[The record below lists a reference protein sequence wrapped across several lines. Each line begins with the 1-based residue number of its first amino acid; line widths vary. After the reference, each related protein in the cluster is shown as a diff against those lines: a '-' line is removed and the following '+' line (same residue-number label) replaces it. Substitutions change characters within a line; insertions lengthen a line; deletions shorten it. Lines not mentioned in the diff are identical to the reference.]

1 MKNILLLFAICFTF
15 FIFPKITYSISP
27 TSIPTATPTIPP
39 LPEGITGGKL
49 MIPGKDCGDWTNT
62 DALIR
67 RCCYNQ
73 PITAPSMDLIPKP
86 DFLPDF
92 LNFPFQFINNA
103 AKSSA
108 KKLNLDQIQS
118 YAVPCING
126 SPSDPSDPNCVCEEP
141 EEAKLSALEPLCDN
155 ISDKTEQGNCLKCL
169 KGEGEGDLQ
178 GKVGVWTGVG
188 CIYAN
193 TQSFIEE
200 TVFKW
205 GIGLAGTIALLCII
219 YSAFQIQISQGNPEK
234 LKKAQEMLTSC
245 IIGLMLL
252 IFSVFILKVIGVDI
266 LKIPFDI
273 FL

>member
-15 FIFPKITYSISP
+15 FIFPKITYSAVP
-27 TSIPTATPTIPP
+27 TSIPTMPP
-39 LPEGITGGKL
+39 MPKGIVGDTFT
-49 MIPGKDCGDWTNT
+49 MPGVQCGDYMG
-62 DALIR
+62 DEDQKK
-67 RCCYNQ
+67 CCYNK
-73 PITAPSMDLIPKP
+73 PITAPDANVFKGRPIWKRIVEPLTEFMKNASSDI
-86 DFLPDF
+86 
-92 LNFPFQFINNA
+92 LNV
-103 AKSSA
+103 
-108 KKLNLDQIQS
+108 DQIQS
-118 YAVPCING
+118 YTVPCING
-126 SPSDPSDPNCVCEEP
+126 TPSTLDPLDPNCVCEKP

-155 ISDKTEQGNCLKCL
+155 ISDTNEQDNCLVCL
-169 KGEGEGDLQ
+169 HGSPTSN
-178 GKVGVWTGVG
+178 VGVWTGVG

-266 LKIPFDI
+266 IKIPFDI
-273 FL
+273 F